1 MHVTQEM
8 RQQACEGLLHFT
20 PKKALARELGVSVG
34 SIRDWAIYIQHGVFD
49 WVDKPWVTR
58 RPELLPSAV
67 NYWFEHYPIGY
78 SDVAK
83 QFAVWRESG
92 HIVPKDPPHSYKT
105 PRAAAP
111 QAHPILGRQTRNQP
125 WNLQNGHR
133 KTLRHSCR
141 SSLNACRTE
150 GSPQRDAGRTRPPD
164 LCGIHSGGCH

>member
-1 MHVTQEM
+1 MHITQEM

-34 SIRDWAIYIQHGVFD
+34 SIRDWAIYIQHGFFD

-58 RPELLPSAV
+58 RPELLQSAV

-83 QFAVWRESG
+83 QFAVWRETG

-125 WNLQNGHR
+125 WNLQKIGR
-133 KTLRHSCR
+133 ASCR
-141 SSLNACRTE
+141 ERV
-150 GSPQRDAGRTRPPD
+150 
-164 LCGIHSGGCH
+164 